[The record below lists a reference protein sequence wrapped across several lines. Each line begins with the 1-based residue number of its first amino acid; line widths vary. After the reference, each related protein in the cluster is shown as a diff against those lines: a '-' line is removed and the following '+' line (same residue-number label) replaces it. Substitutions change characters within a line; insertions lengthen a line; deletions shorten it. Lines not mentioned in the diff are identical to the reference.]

1 MWWCKRQQNFVCVV
15 LTNKKKKTV
24 RLKEYYERTNERTR
38 GVSEHLKTLVRKAT
52 GSTPTLHC
60 IVMRSAEA
68 AKQDYSAMMCRE
80 SNDTTARPPLLS
92 TTRQRWRRQTFK
104 NWTEK
109 GNCWLSPFVCCNLHP
124 IIHTTWRSFSSL
136 LSLSFYGQGI
146 LKRRMNTFLQSPPVL
161 QQQ

>member
-1 MWWCKRQQNFVCVV
+1 M
-15 LTNKKKKTV
+15 

-80 SNDTTARPPLLS
+80 SNDTPARPSFQRHDNGDNDRHSKIGQKKETADSLHSSAAICTPSSIQHDEASPLFSLFLS
-92 TTRQRWRRQTFK
+92 MGK
-104 NWTEK
+104 E
-109 GNCWLSPFVCCNLHP
+109 
-124 IIHTTWRSFSSL
+124 
-136 LSLSFYGQGI
+136 Y
-146 LKRRMNTFLQSPPVL
+146 
-161 QQQ
+161 